1 MTLIFARQKYLQI
14 KFSNLYPQTNNDGL
28 KDTMGVTF
36 RTAIISAIYK
46 KCNKS
51 DIENYRPILFLTL
64 DRKIYTTT
72 LQN

>member
-1 MTLIFARQKYLQI
+1 
-14 KFSNLYPQTNNDGL
+14 
-28 KDTMGVTF
+28 MGVTF

-72 LQN
+72 LQNWIKKR